1 MGTRSITHKAEIIA
15 MLQDNKL
22 VRRHGKSLFED
33 MEKQAEPFSV
43 AVKEVIDSG
52 SASNQHAARKVLA
65 AIQM

>member
-15 MLQDNKL
+15 MLQDKNTCQRVL
-22 VRRHGKSLFED
+22 SLFENMD
-33 MEKQAEPFSV
+33 KHAEPFSV